1 MSRME
6 KYSKQ
11 RIEKLKELCVKH
23 PDYLMQ
29 DLAEEMGLNVSDVYI
44 IIKSYNLPYHW
55 KIARHRG

>member
-1 MSRME
+1 MPRLD

-11 RIEKLKELCVKH
+11 RIERLKELCVKH

-29 DLAEEMGLNVSDVYI
+29 DLAEKMGIDVSDVYI

-55 KIARHRG
+55 KIARHRC